1 MSVLLKTVE
10 DNFRQNPHYGFM
22 NSLIRV
28 LLFVPC
34 AIDNLAMPVI

>member
-1 MSVLLKTVE
+1 MSVPLKTVE
-10 DNFRQNPHYGFM
+10 DSFRQNPHYDFM

-34 AIDNLAMPVI
+34 AIGNSAMHVI